1 MKAAQSQVALENPLL
16 SVDFPVGDR
25 VVPMLVAC
33 SVLKTKAVSFEA
45 TQRNFTALHQ
55 WCMQDV
61 PERED
66 ETPGKAWIQE
76 KHKNQ
81 DLPEAVS
88 EQDLNQELAQEA

>member
-1 MKAAQSQVALENPLL
+1 ME
-16 SVDFPVGDR
+16 
-25 VVPMLVAC
+25 
-33 SVLKTKAVSFEA
+33 AVME
-45 TQRNFTALHQ
+45 
-55 WCMQDV
+55 DV

-66 ETPGKAWIQE
+66 ETPGKAWIQG

>member
-1 MKAAQSQVALENPLL
+1 ME
-16 SVDFPVGDR
+16 
-25 VVPMLVAC
+25 
-33 SVLKTKAVSFEA
+33 AVME
-45 TQRNFTALHQ
+45 
-55 WCMQDV
+55 DV
-61 PERED
+61 PEHED